1 MNALRYRPRLLEI
14 EAIKLSDGRYLLLTE
29 EPCYMDGE
37 EFEASY
43 ELIRERRAG
52 GGGGPDSAA
61 SPQRWR
67 WSRPEETVGLPRVR
81 GRNAGRREMQRVR
94 QVHAVRQGGGRGGM
108 IS

>member
-52 GGGGPDSAA
+52 GGADRTARPAHSGGD
-61 SPQRWR
+61 
-67 WSRPEETVGLPRVR
+67 G
-81 GRNAGRREMQRVR
+81 AGRKKPWACREC
-94 QVHAVRQGGGRGGM
+94 AAETLGGVKCSGCGKYTRYARAAAAEE
-108 IS
+108 